1 MACSKVCDKCGLM
14 AENFKS
20 VREFKKHFQKHGDP
34 VSCPQCEK
42 LFPTRIRMQAHVS
55 RYHKESSVTC
65 EECSKSFSSKD
76 SLTQH
81 SKYHKICYFLQD
93 HQQGVQC
100 FFHKQVSHHSVTP

>member
-42 LFPTRIRMQAHVS
+42 LFPTRIRMQAHVI
-55 RYHKESSVTC
+55 RYHKESRVTC

-81 SKYHKICYFLQD
+81 SKYHTAPFGVSCRRCKKTFSSTTTGNFLLI
-93 HQQGVQC
+93 
-100 FFHKQVSHHSVTP
+100 S